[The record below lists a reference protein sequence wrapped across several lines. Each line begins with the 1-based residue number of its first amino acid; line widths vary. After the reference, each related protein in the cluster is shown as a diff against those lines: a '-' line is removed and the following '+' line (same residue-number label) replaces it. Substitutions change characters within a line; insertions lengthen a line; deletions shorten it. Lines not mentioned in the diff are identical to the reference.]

1 VIGIFRQKNPAN
13 ILVLLF
19 FGMLIKLPM
28 FIYPHLV
35 AIQPK
40 DGVLFQNIL
49 RLLEPAGK
57 PNPIVYPALAFVLLF
72 TQAISLTRFIN
83 NFRMMSRPNY
93 LPGMAYLL
101 ITSFFPEW
109 NYFSAPLLIN
119 TLLIF
124 VLGWLFKMY
133 NHPKAKGIVF
143 NTGLAIGISSFIFF
157 PSITFIIWVLFAL
170 MIMRPF
176 RVNEWLLCLLGLTS
190 PYYFYGIYLFLTGSW
205 APEKILP
212 YLTIHLPSLQ
222 QSIWLAASA
231 LLLMV
236 PFVTGGYFIQDNL
249 RRMLIQIR
257 KGWSLILVYLLVA
270 IFIPFVNTSNT
281 FENWVMA
288 AVPFAAFHAC
298 TYFYPQKK
306 LFPLLLFWISVA
318 FVLFYQYYGPHWN

>member
-1 VIGIFRQKNPAN
+1 MIGIFRQKNPAN

-19 FGMLIKLPM
+19 FGLLIKLPM
-28 FIYPHLV
+28 FLHPHPV
-35 AIQPK
+35 TVQQK
-40 DGVLFQNIL
+40 DGVLFHGIL
-49 RLLEPAGK
+49 GLFSKAGST
-57 PNPIVYPALAFVLLF
+57 NSILYPALAFLLLF
-72 TQAISLTRFIN
+72 TQALSLTRLIN
-83 NFRMMSRPNY
+83 NFRMMNRPNY

-133 NHPKAKGIVF
+133 NHPRAKGIVF

-176 RVNEWLLCLLGLTS
+176 RINEWLLCLLGLTS
-190 PYYFYGIYLFLTGSW
+190 PYYFYGIYLFLSGSW

-212 YLTIHLPSLQ
+212 YLTVQMPSLQ

-236 PFVTGGYFIQDNL
+236 PFLTGGYFIQDNL
-249 RRMLIQIR
+249 RRLLIQIR

-270 IFIPFVNTSNT
+270 IFVPFVNTSNT

-288 AVPFAAFHAC
+288 APPFAAFHESR
-298 TYFYPQKK
+298 Y
-306 LFPLLLFWISVA
+306 
-318 FVLFYQYYGPHWN
+318 YQPRYKCRKEGRSIIDQG

>member
-1 VIGIFRQKNPAN
+1 
-13 ILVLLF
+13 
-19 FGMLIKLPM
+19 
-28 FIYPHLV
+28 
-35 AIQPK
+35 
-40 DGVLFQNIL
+40 
-49 RLLEPAGK
+49 
-57 PNPIVYPALAFVLLF
+57 
-72 TQAISLTRFIN
+72 
-83 NFRMMSRPNY
+83 MMSRPNY

-124 VLGWLFKMY
+124 VLAWLFKMY
-133 NHPKAKGIVF
+133 NHPRAKGIVF

-157 PSITFIIWVLFAL
+157 PSITFVIWVLFAL

-176 RVNEWLLCLLGLTS
+176 RINEWLLCLLGLTS

-205 APEKILP
+205 TPEKILP
-212 YLTIHLPSLQ
+212 YLTVQLPSLQ
-222 QSIWLAASA
+222 QSIWLAVSA

-236 PFVTGGYFIQDNL
+236 PFLTGGYFIQDNL

-270 IFIPFVNTSNT
+270 IFVPFVNTSNT

-288 AVPFAAFHAC
+288 ASPFAAFHAC
-298 TYFYPQKK
+298 TYFYPQRK
-306 LFPLLLFWISVA
+306 LFPLVLFWISVA
-318 FVLFYQYYGPHWN
+318 FVLFYQYYGPRWN